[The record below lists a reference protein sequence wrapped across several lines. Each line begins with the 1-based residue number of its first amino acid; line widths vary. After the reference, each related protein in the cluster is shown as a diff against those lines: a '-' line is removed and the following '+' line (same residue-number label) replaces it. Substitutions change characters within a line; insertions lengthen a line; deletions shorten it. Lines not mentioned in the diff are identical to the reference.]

1 MECGRIV
8 KYTKISHLVKKW
20 KPGRIFMWFYKRVK
34 KVIFHQYLKKKKILP
49 LPYPEVWGES
59 CQVMIE
65 VLLST
70 GVSGQRDVSF
80 CSRSVSCGFVTLAK

>member
-1 MECGRIV
+1 MEARQALHVLLQKGEKGHFPSV
-8 KYTKISHLVKKW
+8 
-20 KPGRIFMWFYKRVK
+20 
-34 KVIFHQYLKKKKILP
+34 LKKKKILP